1 MFVDICMLLLLRI
14 LWKPSRYYVCGILS
28 NFILL
33 IVFYIELQL
42 IVHYLLIDSQEYMSI
57 YTGIIQAEIAV
68 DSPLLGVSQNNPISS
83 PICASHII
91 WYLLKALLN
100 K

>member
-1 MFVDICMLLLLRI
+1 M
-14 LWKPSRYYVCGILS
+14 
-28 NFILL
+28 
-33 IVFYIELQL
+33 
-42 IVHYLLIDSQEYMSI
+42 DSQEYMSI
-57 YTGIIQAEIAV
+57 YTGIIHAEIAV

-83 PICASHII
+83 PTCASHMI